1 MPSRLADLIRRAR
14 RLAAERD
21 RLIEGLATEWVRA
34 LRGQRLT
41 SSDLDELWAGLT
53 EEAVRRGSAAGD
65 GRWTAQAWRA
75 EAQEVIGRVR
85 AKVEASLRER

>member
-14 RLAAERD
+14 RLATERD
-21 RLIEGLATEWVRA
+21 RLVEALVTEWTRA

-41 SSDLDELWAGLT
+41 AADLDELWAGLT
-53 EEAVRRGSAAGD
+53 EEAVRRGSAAGE
-65 GRWTAQAWRA
+65 GRWSAQAWRA

-85 AKVEASLRER
+85 AKVEAALRER